1 MKCKN
6 PNCDSKLGFWD
17 QACKKCGTW
26 RHYTSPPGAKPSSK
40 SVYSGKMAG
49 PNPEKLLVNTQRGV
63 VAKRVKPSF
72 LRGLPVT
79 FYLVASLTFFAYVFV
94 WADSHNN
101 ISPRDIDG
109 ESGRL
114 VVEGLLTAIAIFAG
128 GRTIELLQNIDD
140 ELYRKR
146 ISE

>member
-1 MKCKN
+1 MNGDLVIAMMGLFAIVFTLVVLAVK
-6 PNCDSKLGFWD
+6 G
-17 QACKKCGTW
+17 KK
-26 RHYTSPPGAKPSSK
+26 PAKPISPIA
-40 SVYSGKMAG
+40 YSGKMAG
-49 PNPEKLLVNTQRGV
+49 PNSEKQLVNTQRSV

-72 LRGLPVT
+72 LRGLPGT
-79 FYLVASLTFFAYVFV
+79 FYLVACLTFFAYVFV

-146 ISE
+146 MSESP